1 MPTIRV
7 AAVQMDSPV
16 AEKERNLD
24 AVARL
29 AEQAAGTGARIVL
42 FHEGVLMD
50 YPADPRPVAEP
61 VPGGPSTQRLARIA
75 KANDIYLGVGMAES
89 ENGRVYITQVF
100 CGPDGFA
107 AKYRK
112 TWIWRAEP
120 RSVDWEIRD
129 EIKWYNTGNG
139 PEPFRLGDVRAT
151 CLICADGNSER
162 AWTQVAETDPQL
174 VFWPN
179 NRHRFRHGWLEVIDR
194 ARQLGR
200 PMLATNRIGRSGT
213 GICDGGAII
222 VDGEGRIL
230 AHSLRPGQEEIVV
243 ADVTLPA

>member
-1 MPTIRV
+1 MPSIRV

-29 AEQAAGTGARIVL
+29 TAEAARREARIVL

-50 YPADPRPVAEP
+50 YPDDPRPVAEP
-61 VPGGPSTQRLARIA
+61 VPGGPSTQRLAQIA
-75 KANDIYLGVGMAES
+75 KDNNVYLGVGMAES
-89 ENGRVYITQVF
+89 ENGRLYITQVF
-100 CGPDGFA
+100 CGPEGFV

-120 RSVDWEIRD
+120 GSVDYAIRN
-129 EIKWYNTGNG
+129 EIKHYNVGNG

-151 CLICADGNSER
+151 CLICADGNSDR
-162 AWTQVAETDPQL
+162 AWVQAAETDAQI

-179 NRHRFRHGWLEVIDR
+179 NRHRFRPGWLEVMDR

-200 PMLATNRIGRSGT
+200 PLVATNRVGRSGT

-230 AHSLRPGQEEIVV
+230 AHSLHPGQEEIVI
-243 ADVTLPA
+243 ADVHRRD

>member
-1 MPTIRV
+1 MSTIRV

-24 AVARL
+24 SVARL
-29 AEQAAGTGARIVL
+29 AEQAAGMGARIVL

-50 YPADPRPVAEP
+50 YPEDPRPVAEP
-61 VPGGPSTQRLARIA
+61 VPGGPSTQRLAEIA
-75 KANDIYLGVGMAES
+75 KANDIHLGVGMAES

-100 CGPDGFA
+100 CGPDGFV

-120 RSVDWEIRD
+120 GSVDYAIRD
-129 EIKWYNTGNG
+129 EIKWYNVGNG

-162 AWTQVAETDPQL
+162 AWTQVAETDPQI

-179 NRHRFRHGWLEVIDR
+179 NRHRFRSGWLQVMDR

-222 VDGEGRIL
+222 VDGDGRIL

-243 ADVTLPA
+243 ADVELPA